1 MSERANSI
9 IGDKIVVLH
18 GQYKGL
24 RGTILDIEGS
34 DVKVELPD
42 NTVVLPISYLQNYSS
57 AARKAWKTRPI
68 RAAGRPK
75 DPTLEPKRMISL
87 RLDASLWDELGKATE
102 LQLIRS
108 REAAV
113 NQWIREKLDELW
125 QKNGNV
131 GGVDD

>member
-1 MSERANSI
+1 MSEVASHM
-9 IGDKIVVLH
+9 IGDKIIVLR

-24 RGTILDIEGS
+24 RGTILDIKGS
-34 DVKVELPD
+34 NVEVELPD
-42 NTVVLPISYLQNYSS
+42 NTVVLSTSYLRNYSS
-57 AARKAWKTRPI
+57 AARQAWKTRPV

-75 DPTLEPKRMISL
+75 DPTLEPKRMVSL

-108 REAAV
+108 REFAV

-125 QKNGNV
+125 QKNSNIGR
-131 GGVDD
+131 VDD